1 MLILY
6 KMFASLE
13 NHILFFITIKFEM
26 SFILLA
32 CHISTRILSIT
43 RLDLMPADFDS
54 DACEIKDRLINVD
67 ITKQ

>member
-1 MLILY
+1 
-6 KMFASLE
+6 
-13 NHILFFITIKFEM
+13 M

-43 RLDLMPADFDS
+43 RLDLMSADFDS